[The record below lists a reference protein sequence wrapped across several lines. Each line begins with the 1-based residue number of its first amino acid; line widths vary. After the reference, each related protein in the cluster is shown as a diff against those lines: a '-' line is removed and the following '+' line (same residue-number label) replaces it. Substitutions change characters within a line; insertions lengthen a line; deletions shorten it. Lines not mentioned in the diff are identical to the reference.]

1 MGRDDGAIQVRIAKE
16 IAQRRFGHE
25 SLPQRAWSLM
35 MQYTIGFGYA
45 PLRALWWIAGFVGLG
60 TMLFGWG
67 YRMRIITPT
76 EEAAYREFVA
86 SGDAPPHYPVFNPLV
101 YSLEN
106 FLPVVELHQDKYWRP
121 NPRHRVS
128 AQSHTQGRAARS
140 KLSPS
145 RLLRWYLWLHILAG
159 WTITPLLFA
168 GLSGLVRP
176 D

>member
-1 MGRDDGAIQVRIAKE
+1 
-16 IAQRRFGHE
+16 
-25 SLPQRAWSLM
+25 
-35 MQYTIGFGYA
+35 
-45 PLRALWWIAGFVGLG
+45 
-60 TMLFGWG
+60 
-67 YRMRIITPT
+67 MRIITPT

-86 SGDAPPHYPVFNPLV
+86 RGEAPPHYPVFHPLV

-121 NPRHRVS
+121 NPRHSVR
-128 AQSHTQGRAARS
+128 GRATHSGEAPGAS
-140 KLSPS
+140 AIPS
-145 RLLRWYLWLHILAG
+145 RLLRYYLWVHILAG